1 MQNIKRWFF
10 VGEANNGDIYIA
22 EATNGTLTLNRN
34 YYGQQE
40 SCEIQATA
48 TPPIVFKRTDKIASI
63 KPEDIAEF
71 VMSEYD

>member
-10 VGEANNGDIYIA
+10 VGEGDDGDIYVA
-22 EATNGTLTLNRN
+22 EATNGTLTLTRD
-34 YYGQQE
+34 YYGTQDVCQ
-40 SCEIQATA
+40 IQATA

-71 VMSEYD
+71 IMSEYD